1 MRTALFIGITLMA
14 AGFQAAAAPITTTY
28 SVQFISVCDDFGNN
42 CAPVPLPSNPA
53 DPARNLDNPLDV
65 MNRAYEQQGVRFV
78 PVMSGNSISVKH
90 LNATALQNPDLR
102 VDAQLNSVTS
112 ADGFAQLTRGT
123 ELQNI
128 GVSPSSSTLNVF
140 FVNDLR
146 ALDVNGN
153 PIANSV
159 LRGVGWLN
167 GNGVIVDR
175 EARLDTVAH
184 EIGHNLGLSHDPTP
198 TNLMASGD
206 NRKPITTTI
215 NDVNPNGQKLDQLT
229 AAQGVDI
236 RGPLFANGTARIL
249 NDCVCGSSAGSLD
262 TGIFTATRFYDFNF
276 DTAPTDRRLTKIQL
290 FYSAGSEVE
299 FVPDFTTPGTR
310 TKTVTSTS
318 VILEDTFA
326 TPLAPGG
333 AAELATWLGHSV
345 VLPVPPGAITV
356 DTDPA
361 FPVHPLFIRY
371 VFDNGVASQA
381 LFDANGNMASDD
393 PNNQFFFFGTPDENG
408 RPLALQS
415 DVIEIALEVPEPGT
429 LALLGSTLIAFTLWR
444 GRRSRSGPVAFA

>member
-1 MRTALFIGITLMA
+1 MRTALVVGFVLLA
-14 AGFQAAAAPITTTY
+14 ALPANSAPITTTY
-28 SVQFISVCDDFGNN
+28 TVQFISVCDDLGNN
-42 CAPVPLPSNPA
+42 CAPVPIPSNPA
-53 DPARNLDNPLDV
+53 DPARSLDNPLDV

-78 PVMSGNSISVKH
+78 PVTSGNSIDVKH

-123 ELQNI
+123 ELQSI
-128 GVSPSSSTLNVF
+128 GVSPSSSTLNIF

-153 PIANSV
+153 PIANSI

-184 EIGHNLGLSHDPTP
+184 EIGHNLGLSHDPTS
-198 TNLMASGD
+198 TNLMANGD

-215 NDVNPNGQKLDQLT
+215 NDVAPNGQQLDQLT

-262 TGIFTATRFYDFNF
+262 TGVFTATRFYDFNF
-276 DTAPTDRRLTKIQL
+276 DTAPTDRKLAKIQL

-310 TKTVTSTS
+310 TKTVTPTS

-326 TPLAPGG
+326 TPLTPGG
-333 AAELATWLGHSV
+333 EAELATWLGHSV
-345 VLPVPPGAITV
+345 ILPVPPGAVTV

-381 LFDANGNMASDD
+381 LFDENGQMASDD

-408 RPLALQS
+408 RPLALQG
-415 DVIEIALEVPEPGT
+415 DAIEIALEVPEPCT
-429 LALLGSTLIAFTLWR
+429 LALFASTLGLFLR
-444 GRRSRSGPVAFA
+444 GRRKHA